1 MDEVPDAGRLAV
13 GVDLGTSG
21 VRAIA
26 IDDSG
31 TIVAEGRAAI
41 SATRR
46 RDPASI
52 WSAVTSAL
60 DMLCAALD
68 PRRIAAIAVDGT
80 SGTIIPTDM
89 SGTPIG
95 LATLYNDKAEAAS
108 VARVSA
114 AAPEDSPARG
124 QSSPLA
130 RMLDRASL
138 PGLAGFLHEADWI
151 AHRLGAPH
159 GVSDANNALK
169 SGYDPRAGRWPG
181 WIAATGLD
189 LALLPSV
196 VEPGTPVGHVGA
208 DIAARFGF
216 SPEAR
221 LVAGTTD
228 GCASFL
234 ATGADTAGD
243 GVSALGSTLTV
254 KLLSERPVSA
264 PAFGVYSHRLLGCFL
279 PGGASNAGAAVLARF
294 FTPDQLAALSTRI
307 DPARD
312 SGLDYYPLPS
322 PGERFPVSD
331 PALPPQL
338 EPRPDDDAR
347 FLHGLL
353 EGLARIE
360 AEAYRRL
367 AELGAPPVRRIFS
380 VGGGAANPVWT
391 ALRARII
398 GVEVTAATHT
408 EAAYGAARLARHGVA
423 T

>member
-1 MDEVPDAGRLAV
+1 M
-13 GVDLGTSG
+13 
-21 VRAIA
+21 
-26 IDDSG
+26 
-31 TIVAEGRAAI
+31 
-41 SATRR
+41 
-46 RDPASI
+46 
-52 WSAVTSAL
+52 
-60 DMLCAALD
+60 
-68 PRRIAAIAVDGT
+68 
-80 SGTIIPTDM
+80 
-89 SGTPIG
+89 
-95 LATLYNDKAEAAS
+95 
-108 VARVSA
+108 
-114 AAPEDSPARG
+114 
-124 QSSPLA
+124 
-130 RMLDRASL
+130 
-138 PGLAGFLHEADWI
+138 
-151 AHRLGAPH
+151 
-159 GVSDANNALK
+159 
-169 SGYDPRAGRWPG
+169 
-181 WIAATGLD
+181 
-189 LALLPSV
+189 
-196 VEPGTPVGHVGA
+196 GHVGA
-208 DIAARFGF
+208 DIATRFGF

-331 PALPPQL
+331 PALPPRL

>member
-1 MDEVPDAGRLAV
+1 MGEAPGAEWLAV
-13 GVDLGTSG
+13 GIDLGTSG
-21 VRAIA
+21 VRAVA
-26 IDDSG
+26 IDGDVA
-31 TIVAEGRAAI
+31 IVAEGRAAI
-41 SATRR
+41 AAESR
-46 RDPASI
+46 RDPAAI

-60 DMLCAALD
+60 DMLCAAVD
-68 PRRIAAIAVDGT
+68 PRHIAAIAVDGT

-89 SGTPIG
+89 SGAPIG
-95 LATLYNDKAEAAS
+95 LATLYNDRAEAAS
-108 VARVSA
+108 AARISA
-114 AAPEDSPARG
+114 AAPADSPARG

-151 AHRLGAPH
+151 AHRLGAPC

-169 SGYDPRAGRWPG
+169 SGYDPHEGRWPA
-181 WIAATGLD
+181 WIATAGLD

-196 VEPGTPVGHVGA
+196 VEPGTPLGHVGM
-208 DIAARFGF
+208 DIATRFGF

-264 PAFGVYSHRLLGCFL
+264 PAFGIYSHRLLGCFL

-294 FTPDQLAALSTRI
+294 FTPDQLAALSARI

-312 SGLDYYPLPS
+312 SGLDYYPLPA
-322 PGERFPVSD
+322 PGERFPVND
-331 PALPPQL
+331 PALQPRL
-338 EPRPDDDAR
+338 EPRPDDDVR

-367 AELGAPPVRRIFS
+367 AELGAPPVRRVLS

-398 GVEVTAATHT
+398 GVEVTAAAHT
-408 EAAYGAARLARHGVA
+408 EAAYGAARLARQGVA
-423 T
+423 A

>member
-1 MDEVPDAGRLAV
+1 MVEAPGAEWLAV
-13 GVDLGTSG
+13 GIDLGTSG
-21 VRAIA
+21 VRAVA
-26 IDDSG
+26 IDG
-31 TIVAEGRAAI
+31 GVTIVAEGRAAI
-41 SATRR
+41 TADSR
-46 RDPASI
+46 RDPVSI

-60 DMLCAALD
+60 DMLCAAVD
-68 PRRIAAIAVDGT
+68 PRDIAAIAVDGT

-89 SGTPIG
+89 SGAPIG

-114 AAPEDSPARG
+114 AAPADSPARG

-151 AHRLGAPH
+151 THRLGAPY

-169 SGYDPRAGRWPG
+169 SGYDPREGHWPA
-181 WIAATGLD
+181 WIATAGLD
-189 LALLPSV
+189 LALLPGV
-196 VEPGTPVGHVGA
+196 VEPGTPVGHVGM
-208 DIAARFGF
+208 DIATRFGF
-216 SPEAR
+216 SPETR

-264 PAFGVYSHRLLGCFL
+264 PAFGIYSHRLLGCFL
-279 PGGASNAGAAVLARF
+279 PGGASNAGAAVLTRF
-294 FTPDQLAALSTRI
+294 FTPDQLAALSARI
-307 DPARD
+307 DPTRD
-312 SGLDYYPLPS
+312 SGLDYYPLPA
-322 PGERFPVSD
+322 PGERFPVND
-331 PALPPQL
+331 PALLPRL
-338 EPRPDDDAR
+338 DPRPDDDAR

-360 AEAYRRL
+360 AGAYRRL
-367 AELGAPPVRRIFS
+367 AELGAPPVRRVLS

-398 GVEVTAATHT
+398 GVEVAAAAHT
-408 EAAYGAARLARHGVA
+408 EAAYGAARLARQGVA
-423 T
+423 A

>member
-1 MDEVPDAGRLAV
+1 MDELPGAGRLAV
-13 GVDLGTSG
+13 GIDLGTSG

-26 IDDSG
+26 IDGRG
-31 TIVAEGRAAI
+31 TIVAKGRATI

-60 DMLCAALD
+60 DMLRAALD

-80 SGTIIPTDM
+80 SGTIISTDEA
-89 SGTPIG
+89 GAPIG

-108 VARVSA
+108 VARVGA

-124 QSSPLA
+124 QSSPIA
-130 RMLDRASL
+130 RMLDHASL

-151 AHRLGAPH
+151 AHRLGAPR

-169 SGYDPRAGRWPG
+169 SGYDPHAGRWPG
-181 WIAATGLD
+181 WIATTGLD

-208 DIAARFGF
+208 DIAIRFGF

-294 FTPDQLAALSTRI
+294 FTPDRLAALSTQI

-331 PALPPQL
+331 PALPPRL

-367 AELGAPPVRRIFS
+367 AELGAPPVRRILS

-398 GVEVTAATHT
+398 GVEVTAATHA
-408 EAAYGAARLARHGVA
+408 EAAYGAARLAQQGVA
-423 T
+423 V